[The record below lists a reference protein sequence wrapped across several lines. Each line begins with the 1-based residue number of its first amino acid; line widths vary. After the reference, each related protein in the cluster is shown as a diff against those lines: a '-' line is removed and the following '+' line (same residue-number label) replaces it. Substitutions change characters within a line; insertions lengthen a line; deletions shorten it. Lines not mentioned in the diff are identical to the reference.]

1 MEFIKRI
8 FKNYLDGKATT
19 TETVVADTWYEE
31 TGKQPTPEWITRES
45 LDRAKAE
52 TLQNL
57 SAQLNLPL
65 NKLQQ
70 RSTAKVFYIRKYLP
84 YVAAAVVLAVTG
96 LGIFRSIMAP
106 SAFHRKGAVR
116 QTYSAAMR
124 IRKRLTLPDGTTV
137 YLNNGSKLSLSLAD
151 FRNAA
156 TREVWLDEGEAYF
169 EVAKNPSRPFIVHV
183 DSLQAR
189 VLGTAFN
196 IQAYRQLAGIQV
208 LVSHGSVQ
216 VSASGSVL
224 DTLVHNRQL
233 TFFSR
238 HHFYVSQ
245 IVTEQNLGWW
255 NNRFVLNG
263 ASFKEL
269 ALRLQLRFGVQ
280 LSSNNQRILQTS
292 FSASF
297 PETASLE
304 EMLNV
309 LCTLYKTSYHR
320 VNNRIVIN

>member
-1 MEFIKRI
+1 MEFIKHL
-8 FKNYLDGKATT
+8 FKNYLDGKATRSEAT
-19 TETVVADTWYEE
+19 VADTWYEE
-31 TGKQPTPEWITRES
+31 TGKQPTPEWITQNK

-52 TLQNL
+52 TLEYL
-57 SAQLNLPL
+57 SAQLNMPL

-70 RSTAKVFYIRKYLP
+70 PSASRLISIRKYLP
-84 YVAAAVVLAVTG
+84 YVAAAVVLVVAGIGIIRTMMVTP
-96 LGIFRSIMAP
+96 A
-106 SAFHRKGAVR
+106 HNRKLPGR
-116 QTYSAAMR
+116 QVFSTAMST
-124 IRKRLTLPDGTTV
+124 RKKLTLPDGTIV
-137 YLNNGSKLSLSLAD
+137 WLNNGSKLSLSLAD
-151 FRNAA
+151 FHTAA

-169 EVAKNPSRPFIVHV
+169 EVAKNAARPFIVHV

-245 IVTEQNLGWW
+245 MVTEQNAGWW

-263 ASFKEL
+263 AGFKEL

-280 LSSNNQRILQTS
+280 VKSNNQRILQTS

-297 PETASLE
+297 PENASLE
-304 EMLNV
+304 EMLTV

-320 VNNRIVIN
+320 VNNRIIIY